1 MRWLYISSVRQI
13 KIVTSKL
20 MTYDCQ
26 KEKNCDIHVINL
38 DPTMYPQKILLGLVA
53 LLIFYFLLLMRPN
66 SKQVY

>member
-26 KEKNCDIHVINL
+26 KEKNCDIHVTNL